1 LPGRNPHLVLVFV
14 AAGFTPPA
22 AENCIRQ
29 DFSRIVTA
37 SEVAVGRLGI
47 SLNLAQRVVPD
58 STIGFS
64 LSFTRGPHTHLAR
77 WGALRWCENGPEGS
91 LIGIEFLSLDPDTIT
106 VIPSGARNPSPIV
119 TPMAILPMSPPQI
132 TAPSALTRIT
142 RWPTPP
148 AAPPH
153 NPAKPDLP
161 RQ

>member
-29 DFSRIVTA
+29 DFSRSVTA

-64 LSFTRGPHTHLAR
+64 LSFTQGPHTHLAG

-91 LIGIEFLSLDPDTIT
+91 LIGIEFLSLDEETLPQL
-106 VIPSGARNPSPIV
+106 ARWLKDVAPVSFIRKGFHSHSHSVSSSP
-119 TPMAILPMSPPQI
+119 
-132 TAPSALTRIT
+132 
-142 RWPTPP
+142 
-148 AAPPH
+148 
-153 NPAKPDLP
+153 
-161 RQ
+161 